1 MERVYKSPESP
12 QTIEKLESS
21 ADHDLGNNQNA
32 KPNIHLINTS
42 LLYQKD
48 HSYGLRGNV
57 CTDHRYFH
65 EEFLFLSK
73 ELDNKQKPI
82 DNLLNIINYMR
93 RNSDKPGKN
102 FYETTNP
109 RFVQI
114 NATAGERRFETQ
126 NRNNLTIEN
135 NT

>member
-1 MERVYKSPESP
+1 
-12 QTIEKLESS
+12 
-21 ADHDLGNNQNA
+21 
-32 KPNIHLINTS
+32 
-42 LLYQKD
+42 
-48 HSYGLRGNV
+48 
-57 CTDHRYFH
+57 
-65 EEFLFLSK
+65 
-73 ELDNKQKPI
+73 
-82 DNLLNIINYMR
+82 MR
-93 RNSDKPGKN
+93 RNSNKPGKN